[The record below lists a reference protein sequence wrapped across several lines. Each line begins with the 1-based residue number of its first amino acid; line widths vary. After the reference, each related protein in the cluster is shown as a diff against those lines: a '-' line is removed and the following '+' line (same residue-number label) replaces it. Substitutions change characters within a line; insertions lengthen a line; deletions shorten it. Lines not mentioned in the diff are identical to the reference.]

1 MSPAM
6 TPHELALHYTSMGWP
21 VFPCRA
27 APEDVV
33 DNSTGEI
40 ITAHEK
46 TPLNSNGFKGATTS
60 RRIVDKWF
68 GERYPTAMLGIPTGE
83 KIGAWVLDVDN
94 KAAANGYDT
103 LAALV
108 AEHGPLPDTRR
119 ASTANG
125 GVHYYFRYDGPV
137 RNRGALGVGL
147 DVRGAGGFVISPG
160 SRYLDGRSYEWVN
173 PAAPILE
180 APQWLL
186 DLVVRKA
193 VPAASAAQAHSGPYA
208 NDAYV
213 EAAIDRILSE
223 LASEPP
229 GNRNNALND
238 AAFAVGTFVGAGA
251 VQESSAR
258 GWLEDIARAWPNFAK
273 SRGTINNGLRAGML
287 QPRDI
292 PAPRGRQDEGTPELD
307 AALIVQNTLAKI
319 RERNLAAIAT
329 ERASV
334 PTAPRPTDKLDVEPL
349 EAFTRPGGLIE
360 DMVDW
365 IVASSESPC
374 RPLALAGVLP
384 LMAAHM
390 DARYSTGTRDTRPNI
405 YTVALAGSGFGKDH
419 ARSQIKRLFMPE
431 VSREVFDGY
440 GGPARIMSASALRES
455 LEKHNSIICQ
465 IDEFGGF
472 IRNITDR
479 RAGGHQQAISAD
491 LRDYY
496 SASATYFEGA
506 AYRGAPAKKIY
517 NPVLCLHGTSTPEQF
532 WSALSSADAEDG
544 LLPRFILFHVTEK
557 PPKSKPQR
565 EVVDVPTFI
574 LERMAL
580 LAGIDVASKRG
591 LGRVMAD
598 AGQVPHKVVRIPWD
612 DAATAAFE
620 RLRVQLEEAEN
631 TVSAEVQPFVR
642 RVAENTA
649 KLAMIA
655 AAGTNP
661 AAPCITGRMM
671 DWAGRLAWTC
681 ASTMIAQ
688 GEQYLS
694 DGLREAN
701 YKRIAALIKRAG
713 KAGIPRGKLV
723 NALRNIETRQRD
735 DILKDMIDAG
745 LVLDEVRQ
753 AGAKGGRPTKALI
766 WVDEIMGQAA

>member
-1 MSPAM
+1 M
-6 TPHELALHYTSMGWP
+6 TPHELAISYAEMGWP
-21 VFPCRA
+21 CFPCRS
-27 APEDVV
+27 APEEVTDT
-33 DNSTGEI
+33 STGEVI
-40 ITAHEK
+40 LAKEK
-46 TPLNSNGFKGATTS
+46 TPNTPNGFKGATTS
-60 RRIVDKWF
+60 RRILDIWF
-68 GERYPTAMLGIPTGE
+68 LERYPCAMVGIPTGE
-83 KIGAWVLDVDN
+83 KIGAWVLDVDVDPD
-94 KAAANGYDT
+94 KGIDGYKT
-103 LAALV
+103 LAALE
-108 AEHGPLPDTRR
+108 AEHAPLPDTRR
-119 ASTANG
+119 VRTPRG
-125 GVHYYFRYDGPV
+125 GTHHYFKYTGPV
-137 RNRGALGVGL
+137 RNRGALGAGL
-147 DVRGAGGFVISPG
+147 DIRGNGGFCISAG
-160 SRYLDGRSYEWVN
+160 SVMADGRSYEWIN
-173 PAAPILE
+173 PDAPILD

-186 DLVVRKA
+186 DIVVRKPAPA
-193 VPAASAAQAHSGPYA
+193 VAAQPHVGPYA

-223 LASEPP
+223 LSSEPP

-251 VQESSAR
+251 IQESSAR
-258 GWLEDIARAWPNFAK
+258 GWLEDIARQWPNFPK
-273 SRGTINNGLRAGML
+273 SNGTISNGLKAGIL
-287 QPRDI
+287 QPRSI
-292 PAPRGRQDEGTPELD
+292 PEPRAARDEGTPELD

-319 RERNLAAIAT
+319 RERNLATIAE
-329 ERASV
+329 ERAID
-334 PTAPRPTDKLDVEPL
+334 TPRPPAKLDIEPL

-365 IVASSESPC
+365 IVSSSESPC

-384 LMAAHM
+384 LLAALM
-390 DARYSTGTRDTRPNI
+390 GSRYSTGTRDTRPNI

-431 VSREVFDGY
+431 VSHDVFALY

-479 RAGGHQQAISAD
+479 RAGSHQQAISAD

-532 WSALSSADAEDG
+532 WSALSSASAEDG
-544 LLPRFILFHVTEK
+544 LLPRFLLFHVTDK
-557 PPKSKPQR
+557 PKPAAPAR

-598 AGQVPHKVVRIPWD
+598 AGQVPHKVIRIPWD

-620 RLRVQLEEAEN
+620 RLRLQLEEAEN

-642 RVAENTA
+642 RVAENTV

-661 AAPCITGRMM
+661 GQPCITGRMM

-681 ASTMIAQ
+681 ASTMISQ

-694 DGLREAN
+694 DTLREAN
-701 YKRIAALIKRAG
+701 YKRIGAIVKRAG
-713 KAGIPRGKLV
+713 KAGIPRGKLIQS
-723 NALRNIETRQRD
+723 LRGVDTRQREE
-735 DILKDMIDAG
+735 IIKDMVEAG
-745 LVLDEVRQ
+745 TLLEEVKMP
-753 AGAKGGRPTKALI
+753 GPKGGRPTKMLF
-766 WVDEIMGQAA
+766 WVDEIMDRAA

>member
-1 MSPAM
+1 M
-6 TPHELALHYTSMGWP
+6 TPYELSMHYKTIGWP
-21 VFPCRA
+21 TFPCRS
-27 APEDVV
+27 APEEVIDI
-33 DNSTGEI
+33 STGEFVL
-40 ITAHEK
+40 AKEK
-46 TPLNSNGFKGATTS
+46 TPNTPNGFKGATTNS
-60 RRIVDKWF
+60 RILNIWF
-68 GERYPTAMLGIPTGE
+68 LERYPAAMVGIPTGE
-83 KIGAWVLDVDN
+83 KIGAWVLDVDVDPD
-94 KAAANGYDT
+94 KGVNGYDT
-103 LAALV
+103 LATLEAQ
-108 AEHGPLPDTRR
+108 HGPLPATRKAKTPR
-119 ASTANG
+119 G
-125 GVHYYFRYDGPV
+125 GTHFYFKHSGPV

-147 DVRGAGGFVISPG
+147 DIRGGGGFVIAPG
-160 SRYLDGRSYEWVN
+160 SVMGDGRAYKWVN
-173 PAAPILE
+173 PDAPILD

-186 DLVVRKA
+186 DMVVRKA
-193 VPAASAAQAHSGPYA
+193 APTTVAPSHSGPYA

-229 GNRNNALND
+229 GQRNNALND

-251 VQESSAR
+251 VQESGAR
-258 GWLEDIARAWPNFAK
+258 AWLEDVARAWPNFAK
-273 SRGTINNGLRAGML
+273 SRSTINNGLKAGIL
-287 QPRDI
+287 QPRSI
-292 PAPRGRQDEGTPELD
+292 PQPRATRDEGTPELD

-319 RERNLAAIAT
+319 RERNLSVIAT
-329 ERASV
+329 ERAAD
-334 PTAPRPTDKLDVEPL
+334 APGSAAASPKLDVEPL
-349 EAFTRPGGLIE
+349 EAFTHPGGLIE

-384 LMAAHM
+384 LMAALM
-390 DARYSTGTRDTRPNI
+390 GARYSTGTRDTRPNI

-506 AYRGAPAKKIY
+506 AYRGSPAKKIY

-544 LLPRFILFHVTEK
+544 LLPRFILFHVTDK

-591 LGRVMAD
+591 LGRVLAD
-598 AGQVPHKVVRIPWD
+598 AGQVPHTVIRIPWD

-642 RVAENTA
+642 RVAENTV

-713 KAGIPRGKLV
+713 KVGIPRGKLV

-735 DILKDMIDAG
+735 DILKDMLDAG
-745 LVLDEVRQ
+745 LVLEDIKA
-753 AGAKGGRPTKALI
+753 AGPKGGRPTKALI